1 MNEKQ
6 ARDRGYSFT
15 GVYNFAKEDSV
26 ARLDQIKA
34 NRYKAILVYIPTSK
48 YSRGGGSGGY
58 SVYAEAKYFND
69 IERCDL
75 QVRVAGIP
83 YQREKALDDYQAVLK
98 KIYNNENR
106 FNARLGE
113 LGTKEALK

>member
-6 ARDRGYSFT
+6 ARGKGYSFT
-15 GVYNFAKEDSV
+15 GVYNSMKDDTI
-26 ARLDQIKA
+26 ARRDRIKA
-34 NRYKAILVYIPTSK
+34 DGYKAILVYVPTSK

-69 IERCDL
+69 IERKDL

-83 YQREKALDDYQAVLK
+83 YQREKALEDYQAVLR
-98 KIYNNENR
+98 KIDDDENR

-113 LGTKEALK
+113 LSAKEVLK